1 MCIED
6 RVKELLEQTITN
18 NGFTLLDGWSVEQID
33 VEEFDSITMVDFMV
47 ALEETFHIYID
58 EKSMEKIDFS
68 NSYEE
73 MVKGIVEIIQE
84 KEKEKEAEKC
94 TELVSIQ

>member
-6 RVKELLEQTITN
+6 KVKELLEQTITN
-18 NGFTLLDGWSVEQID
+18 NGFTLLDGWSVDQID

-47 ALEETFHIYID
+47 ALEETFQIYID

-84 KEKEKEAEKC
+84 KEKEAEKC